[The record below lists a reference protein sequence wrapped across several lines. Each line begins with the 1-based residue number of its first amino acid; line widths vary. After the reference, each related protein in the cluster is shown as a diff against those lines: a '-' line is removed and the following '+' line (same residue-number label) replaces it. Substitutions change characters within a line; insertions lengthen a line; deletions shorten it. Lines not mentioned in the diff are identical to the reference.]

1 MGRDLRVIDPDGIY
15 HAVSCGNNDGPIAW
29 DRVDRASLRK
39 ELGAAAT
46 RHGWEV
52 FAWCALTTHHHVL
65 LRAPKGGFSDGFREI
80 NGNHS
85 RRTNRRHGRKHH
97 LFCNRPF
104 SLEVTSDAHLVA
116 AVLYVVRN
124 PVAAGICRD
133 AGAWADSSYRA
144 TVGMEPPPPWLAIDS
159 VLPLFGRAPDE
170 ARREF
175 ARLVHGGPLP
185 VSDTGS
191 EEPPALRP

>member
-1 MGRDLRVIDPDGIY
+1 MGRDDRVIDPEKIY
-15 HAVSCGNNDGPIAW
+15 HAISIGNNGGPIAW
-29 DRVDRASLRK
+29 DRFDRASLRK

-46 RHGWEV
+46 RYEWEV
-52 FAWCALTTHHHVL
+52 FAWCVMTTHHHVV
-65 LRAPKGGFSDGFREI
+65 LRAPKDGFSDGFREI

-85 RRTNRRHGRKHH
+85 RRTNRRHGRMNH
-97 LFCNRPF
+97 LFRNRPF
-104 SLEVTSDAHLVA
+104 SLEVASDAHLIA
-116 AVLYVVRN
+116 AMLYVVRN

-144 TVGMEPPPPWLAIDS
+144 TVGKEPPPRWLAIDS
-159 VLPLFGRAPDE
+159 LRPLFGRAPEE

-175 ARLVHGGPLP
+175 ARLVHGGHLP
-185 VSDTGS
+185 VSDTRS